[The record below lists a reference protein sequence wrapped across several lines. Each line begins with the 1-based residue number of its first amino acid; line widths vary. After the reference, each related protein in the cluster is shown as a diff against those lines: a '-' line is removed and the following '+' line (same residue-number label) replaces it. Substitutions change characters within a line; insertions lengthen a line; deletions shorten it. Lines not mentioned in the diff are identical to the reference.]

1 MVATLVKLRWRLTIN
16 SLRGVW
22 WKILLEAWLFLN
34 LFAFLAFAIGGLIA
48 LGMLGWR
55 YTPQVLSVLVTLT
68 VTGWLIFPLL
78 ITGADNSLEPRQLRL
93 WVVPSRKLA
102 AGLIVAAGA
111 GGPGIITG
119 LVLLTTVI
127 TWLLHGSV
135 AAAAFALVNMVLA
148 WLTAVIGSRWL
159 VTAAALGYRRRSREL
174 VTALA
179 YC

>member
-68 VTGWLIFPLL
+68 VTGWLI
-78 ITGADNSLEPRQLRL
+78 
-93 WVVPSRKLA
+93 SR
-102 AGLIVAAGA
+102 
-111 GGPGIITG
+111 
-119 LVLLTTVI
+119 
-127 TWLLHGSV
+127 
-135 AAAAFALVNMVLA
+135 
-148 WLTAVIGSRWL
+148 
-159 VTAAALGYRRRSREL
+159 Y
-174 VTALA
+174 
-179 YC
+179 